1 MPGVPSEARVLLVS
15 RGSSGDIYPF
25 LGVATALMNRG
36 VRVGFVANPYFAESV
51 RRIGAEFFP
60 MGAHLR
66 PDDRLRIHP
75 IASNRW
81 VGTLFWLRVLS
92 GSAANDI
99 VPALRPAI
107 AAFHPDLILAHQ
119 NCLGAPWIAQEF
131 GLEWWN
137 VVLAPC
143 TFPSAFQP
151 SVYSIGLDTTRL
163 PMFVRRIQNWC
174 VRAVIN
180 AMVDPPVNRTRRA
193 HGLAPQSD
201 TFCGEMLRGVTLAMF
216 APAFRPP
223 APDDPKHL
231 SIVGFPWFD
240 PPGTNPEPDDAVEAF
255 LRTGDPPVVVA
266 MGSMFSMVHARTND
280 NLVRACLSLNR
291 RIIVI
296 GAISEDLPAD
306 PRVLVI
312 PRATYSELFAR
323 SAAVVHHGGIGT
335 TARALRVGV
344 PSVVV
349 PFAVDQFDNAAR
361 LRRLGVAAVSSPKA
375 SPRRFAHA
383 LARVLDDPRIRERA
397 RTLAPIMALG
407 DGAESAA
414 ERIARHLEHRS
425 TARDRGAATTGSSGA
440 TTPPFGVVA

>member
-1 MPGVPSEARVLLVS
+1 
-15 RGSSGDIYPF
+15 
-25 LGVATALMNRG
+25 MNRG
-36 VRVGFVANPYFAESV
+36 VRVGFVANPYFAENV
-51 RRIGAEFFP
+51 RQIGAEFFP
-60 MGAHLR
+60 MGVRLR

-81 VGTLFWLRVLS
+81 VGTLFWLRFLS
-92 GSAANDI
+92 GSAANDV

-107 AAFHPDLILAHQ
+107 GAFQPDLILAHQ
-119 NCLGAPWIAQEF
+119 NCLGTPWIAQEF
-131 GLEWWN
+131 GVEWWN

-180 AMVDPPVNRTRRA
+180 AMVDPPVNLTRRA

-223 APDDPKHL
+223 APDDPKGL

-240 PPGTNPEPDDAVEAF
+240 PPGTNPESNDAVEAF
-255 LRTGDPPVVVA
+255 LRAGDPPVVVA

-280 NLVRACLSLNR
+280 NIVRACLSLNR

-306 PRVLVI
+306 PRVVVI

-323 SAAVVHHGGIGT
+323 GAAIVHHGGIGT
-335 TARALRVGV
+335 AARALRAGV

-361 LRRLGVAAVSSPKA
+361 LRRLGVAAVASPRA
-375 SPRRFAHA
+375 SPRRLARA
-383 LARVLDDPRIRERA
+383 LARVLDNPRIRERA
-397 RTLAPIMALG
+397 RTLAPIMAQG
-407 DGAESAA
+407 DGAEAAA
-414 ERIARHLEHRS
+414 ERIAKHLMHRS
-425 TARDRGAATTGSSGA
+425 NPDPRGPTDTASSGA
-440 TTPPFGVVA
+440 TMPAIGFVA